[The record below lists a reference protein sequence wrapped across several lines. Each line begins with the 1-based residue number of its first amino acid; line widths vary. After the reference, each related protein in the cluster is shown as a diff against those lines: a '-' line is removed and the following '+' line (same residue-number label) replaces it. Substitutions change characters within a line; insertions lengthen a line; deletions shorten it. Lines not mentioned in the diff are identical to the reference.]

1 MSLGPGTARFAR
13 DTLPATV
20 RDAELCEDHAGPDCL
35 SIPTVDHFSDARQTS
50 RQVRRV
56 PRSDK
61 RLWRD
66 LGQMRAVIGAVTG
79 RD

>member
-1 MSLGPGTARFAR
+1 MQKDFFDSIGHSRRFDRGPAA
-13 DTLPATV
+13 
-20 RDAELCEDHAGPDCL
+20 
-35 SIPTVDHFSDARQTS
+35 SDVPRLTDIFRTGRHVS
-50 RQVRRV
+50 FV

>member
-1 MSLGPGTARFAR
+1 MDLHHLLLAG
-13 DTLPATV
+13 LPAHSDLPLKTDV
-20 RDAELCEDHAGPDCL
+20 VGPVIM
-35 SIPTVDHFSDARQTS
+35 SK
-50 RQVRRV
+50 V